1 MDKVNV
7 APPVDGGDAFH
18 AGYWATEVGF
28 CGGISYG
35 YGHAGDGYQGGRWE
49 WRVLLQS
56 RRE

>member
-49 WRVLLQS
+49 WRVL
-56 RRE
+56 